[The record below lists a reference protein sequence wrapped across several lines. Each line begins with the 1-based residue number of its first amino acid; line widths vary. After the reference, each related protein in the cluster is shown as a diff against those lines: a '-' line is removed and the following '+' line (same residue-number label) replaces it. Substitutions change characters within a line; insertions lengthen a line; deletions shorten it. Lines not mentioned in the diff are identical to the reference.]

1 MSDMDEPQLEPQ
13 LETLEVREPKPP
25 NQFSRW
31 SGMIFMIAILT
42 VAGLVSALTAMRFAI
57 RGKEVEVPK
66 LVGKTKDEA
75 EQILRNG
82 GLKLKVTSSRFS
94 SSVGEGKVMEQIP
107 PSGT

>member
-1 MSDMDEPQLEPQ
+1 MSDMDEPQI
-13 LETLEVREPKPP
+13 ETVEVREPKPQ

-57 RGKEVEVPK
+57 RGKEVDVPK
-66 LVGKTKDEA
+66 LVGKTKEEA

-107 PSGT
+107 PSGTRL